1 MTVKKMRGE
10 IRKGAK
16 VTPDETW
23 VVKHG
28 HKTISQMVGNEASRF
43 GFVRWLEMWKRGGKP
58 AILLGPPGVGKTSLV
73 YALANEMGYT
83 ILELNASDARTKARI
98 DAKVGPTRENKS
110 LFDERLLIL
119 MDEVDGLYG
128 RQDQGG
134 IEAVKDLIMSAEV
147 PIIMTA
153 NSERDDRIKR
163 LSSKAE
169 VFLFRRVPPRLVEM
183 YLKQILGKE
192 GIEIDSSILKE
203 VVGSSNGDMRAAI
216 NDLMSVSL
224 SKLIDL
230 SWSGRDR
237 SFDLEDGIGGLLES
251 DDLEEALKYSKSTRA
266 SPQEK
271 LQGVFTS
278 LIAADLDVEELA
290 RALSAVSKADLIL
303 GRIRRYQ
310 DWRLLRYF
318 DTILTSGVLKA
329 LQGKRRNIGFRK
341 GTLPWDLRL
350 RIWNEGRSFRI
361 LNAKLGNIFSV
372 SSKDFGTLYLPYMAA
387 VANKDKAILESL
399 SRVGIDDAVGRV
411 FQKEM
416 ARMDTH
422 FKKNNGR

>member
-1 MTVKKMRGE
+1 MKRMRGE
-10 IRKGAK
+10 IRKRAK
-16 VTPDETW
+16 TTSEETW

-28 HKTISQMVGNEASRF
+28 PKTVSQMVGNEASRF

-58 AILLGPPGVGKTSLV
+58 AILVGPSGVGKTSLV
-73 YALANEMGYT
+73 YALASEMGYT

-98 DAKVGPTRENKS
+98 EAKVGPTRENRS
-110 LFDERLLIL
+110 LFNERLLIL
-119 MDEVDGLYG
+119 MDEIDGLYG

-147 PIIMTA
+147 PVVMTA
-153 NSERDDRIKR
+153 NAERDDRVKR
-163 LSSKAE
+163 LGSKAE
-169 VFLFRRVPPRLVEM
+169 IFLFRRVPPRLVEM
-183 YLKQILGKE
+183 FLKQILGKE
-192 GIEIDSSILKE
+192 GIEIDSSILRE
-203 VVGSSNGDMRAAI
+203 VVESSNGDMRGAI
-216 NDLMSVSL
+216 TDLMGVSL

-230 SWSGRDR
+230 SSSGRDR
-237 SFDLEDGIGGLLES
+237 SFDLEEGIGAILES
-251 DDLEEALKYSKSTRA
+251 DNLEEALKYSRSTRA

-278 LIAADLDVEELA
+278 LIAADLGVEELA

-303 GRIRRYQ
+303 GRIRRNQ

-329 LQGKRRNIGFRK
+329 LQGKRRNVEFKK

-372 SSKDFGTLYLPYMAA
+372 SSKDFGILYLPYMAA
-387 VANKDKAILESL
+387 IANNDKAILESL
-399 SRVGIDDAVGRV
+399 SRIGIDDAAVRV

-416 ARMDTH
+416 ARIDTNL
-422 FKKNNGR
+422 KKNGR

>member
-1 MTVKKMRGE
+1 MNRMRGE
-10 IRKGAK
+10 IRKRAK
-16 VTPDETW
+16 ITAEETW

-28 HKTISQMVGNEASRF
+28 PKTVSQMVGNEASRF

-58 AILLGPPGVGKTSLV
+58 AILVGPSGVGKTSLV
-73 YALANEMGYT
+73 YALASEMGYT

-98 DAKVGPTRENKS
+98 EAKVGPTRENRS
-110 LFDERLLIL
+110 LFNERLLIL
-119 MDEVDGLYG
+119 MDEIDGLYG

-147 PIIMTA
+147 PVVMTA
-153 NSERDDRIKR
+153 NAERDDRIKR
-163 LSSKAE
+163 LGSKAE
-169 VFLFRRVPPRLVEM
+169 IFLFRRVPPRLVEM
-183 YLKQILGKE
+183 FLKQILGKE
-192 GIEIDSSILKE
+192 GIEIDSSILRE
-203 VVGSSNGDMRAAI
+203 VVESSNGDMRGAI
-216 NDLMSVSL
+216 TDLMGVSL

-230 SWSGRDR
+230 SSSGRDR
-237 SFDLEDGIGGLLES
+237 SFDLEEGIGAILES
-251 DDLEEALKYSKSTRA
+251 DNLEEALKYSRSTRA

-278 LIAADLDVEELA
+278 LIAADLGVEELA
-290 RALSAVSKADLIL
+290 GALSAVSKADLIL
-303 GRIRRYQ
+303 GRIRKNQ

-329 LQGKRRNIGFRK
+329 LQGKQRHVEFKK

-372 SSKDFGTLYLPYMAA
+372 SSKDFGILYLPYMAA
-387 VANKDKAILESL
+387 IANNDKAILESL
-399 SRVGIDDAVGRV
+399 SRIGIDDAAVRV

-416 ARMDTH
+416 ARIDTNL
-422 FKKNNGR
+422 KKNGR

>member
-1 MTVKKMRGE
+1 MNRMRGE
-10 IRKGAK
+10 IRKRAK
-16 VTPDETW
+16 ITAEETW

-28 HKTISQMVGNEASRF
+28 PKTVSQMVGNEASRF

-58 AILLGPPGVGKTSLV
+58 AILVGPSGVGKTSLV
-73 YALANEMGYT
+73 YALASEMGYT

-98 DAKVGPTRENKS
+98 EAKVGPTRENRS
-110 LFDERLLIL
+110 LFNERLLIL
-119 MDEVDGLYG
+119 MDEIDGLYG

-147 PIIMTA
+147 PVVMTA
-153 NSERDDRIKR
+153 NAERDDRIKR
-163 LSSKAE
+163 LGSKAE
-169 VFLFRRVPPRLVEM
+169 IFLFRRVPPRLVEM

-192 GIEIDSSILKE
+192 GIEIDSSILRE
-203 VVGSSNGDMRAAI
+203 VVESSNGDMRGAI
-216 NDLMSVSL
+216 TDLMGVSL

-230 SWSGRDR
+230 SSSGRDR
-237 SFDLEDGIGGLLES
+237 SFDLEEGIGAILES
-251 DDLEEALKYSKSTRA
+251 DNLEEALKYSRSTRA

-278 LIAADLDVEELA
+278 LIAADLGVEELA
-290 RALSAVSKADLIL
+290 GALSAVSKADLIL
-303 GRIRRYQ
+303 GRIRKNQ

-329 LQGKRRNIGFRK
+329 LQGKRRHVEFKK
-341 GTLPWDLRL
+341 GALPWDLRL

-372 SSKDFGTLYLPYMAA
+372 SSKDFGILYLPYMAA
-387 VANKDKAILESL
+387 IANNDKAILESL
-399 SRVGIDDAVGRV
+399 SRIGIDDAAGRV

-416 ARMDTH
+416 ARIDTNL
-422 FKKNNGR
+422 KKNGR

>member
-1 MTVKKMRGE
+1 MNRMHGE
-10 IRKGAK
+10 IRKRAK
-16 VTPDETW
+16 ITAEETW

-28 HKTISQMVGNEASRF
+28 PKTVSQMVGNEASRF

-58 AILLGPPGVGKTSLV
+58 AILVGPSGVGKTSLV
-73 YALANEMGYT
+73 YALASEMGYT

-98 DAKVGPTRENKS
+98 EAKVGPTRENRS
-110 LFDERLLIL
+110 LFNERLLIL
-119 MDEVDGLYG
+119 MDEIDGLYG

-147 PIIMTA
+147 PVVMTA
-153 NSERDDRIKR
+153 NAERDDRIKR
-163 LSSKAE
+163 LGSKAE
-169 VFLFRRVPPRLVEM
+169 IFLFRRVPPRLVEM
-183 YLKQILGKE
+183 FLKQILGKE
-192 GIEIDSSILKE
+192 GIEIDSSILRE
-203 VVGSSNGDMRAAI
+203 VVESSNGDMRGAI
-216 NDLMSVSL
+216 TDLMGVSL

-230 SWSGRDR
+230 SSSGRDR
-237 SFDLEDGIGGLLES
+237 SFDLEEGIGAILES
-251 DDLEEALKYSKSTRA
+251 DNLEEALKYSRSTRA

-278 LIAADLDVEELA
+278 LIAADLGVEELA
-290 RALSAVSKADLIL
+290 GALSAVSKADLIL
-303 GRIRRYQ
+303 GRIRKNQ

-329 LQGKRRNIGFRK
+329 LQGKRRHVEFKK
-341 GTLPWDLRL
+341 GILPWDLRL

-372 SSKDFGTLYLPYMAA
+372 SSKDFGILYLPYMAA
-387 VANKDKAILESL
+387 IANNDKAILESL
-399 SRVGIDDAVGRV
+399 SRIGIDDAAVRV

-416 ARMDTH
+416 ARIDTNL
-422 FKKNNGR
+422 KKNGR

>member
-1 MTVKKMRGE
+1 MNRMRGE
-10 IRKGAK
+10 IRKRAK
-16 VTPDETW
+16 ITAEETW

-28 HKTISQMVGNEASRF
+28 PQTVSQMVGNEASRF

-58 AILLGPPGVGKTSLV
+58 AILVGPSGVGKTSLV
-73 YALANEMGYT
+73 YALASEMGYT

-98 DAKVGPTRENKS
+98 EAKVGPTRENRS
-110 LFDERLLIL
+110 LFNERLLIL
-119 MDEVDGLYG
+119 MDEIDGLYG

-147 PIIMTA
+147 PVVMTA
-153 NSERDDRIKR
+153 NAERDDRIKR
-163 LSSKAE
+163 LGSKAE
-169 VFLFRRVPPRLVEM
+169 IFLFRRVPPRLVEM

-192 GIEIDSSILKE
+192 GIEIDSSILRE
-203 VVGSSNGDMRAAI
+203 VVESSNGDMRGAI
-216 NDLMSVSL
+216 TDLMGVSL

-230 SWSGRDR
+230 SSSGRDR
-237 SFDLEDGIGGLLES
+237 SFDLEEGIGAILES
-251 DDLEEALKYSKSTRA
+251 DNLEEALKYSRSTRA

-278 LIAADLDVEELA
+278 LIAADLGVEELA
-290 RALSAVSKADLIL
+290 GALSAVSKADLIL
-303 GRIRRYQ
+303 GRIRKNQ

-329 LQGKRRNIGFRK
+329 LQGKRRHVEFKK
-341 GTLPWDLRL
+341 GALPWDLRL

-372 SSKDFGTLYLPYMAA
+372 SSKDFGILYLPYMAA
-387 VANKDKAILESL
+387 IANNDKAILESL
-399 SRVGIDDAVGRV
+399 SRIGIDDAAGRV

-416 ARMDTH
+416 ARIDTNL
-422 FKKNNGR
+422 KKNGR

>member
-1 MTVKKMRGE
+1 MNRMRGE
-10 IRKGAK
+10 IRKRAK
-16 VTPDETW
+16 ITAEETW

-28 HKTISQMVGNEASRF
+28 PKTVSQMVGNEASRF

-58 AILLGPPGVGKTSLV
+58 AILVGPSGVGKTSLV
-73 YALANEMGYT
+73 YALASEMGYT

-98 DAKVGPTRENKS
+98 EAKVGPTRENRS
-110 LFDERLLIL
+110 LFNERLLIL
-119 MDEVDGLYG
+119 MDEIDGLYG

-147 PIIMTA
+147 PVVMTA
-153 NSERDDRIKR
+153 NAERDDRIKR
-163 LSSKAE
+163 LGSKAE
-169 VFLFRRVPPRLVEM
+169 IFLFRRVPPRLVEM
-183 YLKQILGKE
+183 FLKQILGKE
-192 GIEIDSSILKE
+192 GIEIDSSILRE
-203 VVGSSNGDMRAAI
+203 VVESSNGDMRGAI
-216 NDLMSVSL
+216 TDLMGVSL

-230 SWSGRDR
+230 SSSGRDR
-237 SFDLEDGIGGLLES
+237 SFDLEEGIGAILES
-251 DDLEEALKYSKSTRA
+251 DNLEEALKYSRSTRA

-278 LIAADLDVEELA
+278 LIAADLGVEELA
-290 RALSAVSKADLIL
+290 GALSAVSKADLIL
-303 GRIRRYQ
+303 GRIRKNQ

-329 LQGKRRNIGFRK
+329 LQGKRRNVEFKK

-372 SSKDFGTLYLPYMAA
+372 SSKDFGILYLPYMAA
-387 VANKDKAILESL
+387 IANNDKAILESL
-399 SRVGIDDAVGRV
+399 SRIGIDDAAVRV

-416 ARMDTH
+416 ARIDTNL
-422 FKKNNGR
+422 KKNGR

>member
-1 MTVKKMRGE
+1 MNRMRGE
-10 IRKGAK
+10 IRKRAK
-16 VTPDETW
+16 ITAEETW

-28 HKTISQMVGNEASRF
+28 PKTVSQMVGNEASRF

-58 AILLGPPGVGKTSLV
+58 AILVGPSGVGKTSLV
-73 YALANEMGYT
+73 YALASEMGYT

-98 DAKVGPTRENKS
+98 EAKVGPTRENRS
-110 LFDERLLIL
+110 LFNERLLIL
-119 MDEVDGLYG
+119 MDEIDGLYG

-147 PIIMTA
+147 PVVMTA
-153 NSERDDRIKR
+153 NAERDDRIKR
-163 LSSKAE
+163 LGSKAE
-169 VFLFRRVPPRLVEM
+169 IFLFRRVPPRLVEM
-183 YLKQILGKE
+183 FLKQILGKE
-192 GIEIDSSILKE
+192 GIEIDSSILRE
-203 VVGSSNGDMRAAI
+203 VVESSNGDMRGAI
-216 NDLMSVSL
+216 NDLMGVSL

-230 SWSGRDR
+230 SSSGRDR
-237 SFDLEDGIGGLLES
+237 SFDLEEGIGAILES
-251 DDLEEALKYSKSTRA
+251 DNLEEALKYSRSTRA

-278 LIAADLDVEELA
+278 LIAADLGVEELA
-290 RALSAVSKADLIL
+290 GALSAVSKADLIL
-303 GRIRRYQ
+303 GRIRKNQ

-329 LQGKRRNIGFRK
+329 LQGKRRNVEFKK

-372 SSKDFGTLYLPYMAA
+372 SSKDFGILYLPYMAA
-387 VANKDKAILESL
+387 IANNDKAILESL
-399 SRVGIDDAVGRV
+399 SRIGIDDAAVRV

-416 ARMDTH
+416 ARIDTNL
-422 FKKNNGR
+422 KKNGR

>member
-1 MTVKKMRGE
+1 MNRMRGE
-10 IRKGAK
+10 IRKRAK
-16 VTPDETW
+16 ITADETW

-28 HKTISQMVGNEASRF
+28 PKTVSQMVGNEASRF

-58 AILLGPPGVGKTSLV
+58 AILVGPSGVGKTSLV
-73 YALANEMGYT
+73 YALASEMGYT

-98 DAKVGPTRENKS
+98 EAKVGPTRENRS
-110 LFDERLLIL
+110 LFNERLLIL
-119 MDEVDGLYG
+119 MDEIDGLYG

-147 PIIMTA
+147 PVVMTA
-153 NSERDDRIKR
+153 NAERDDRIKR
-163 LSSKAE
+163 LGSKAE
-169 VFLFRRVPPRLVEM
+169 IFLFRRVPPRLVEM

-192 GIEIDSSILKE
+192 GIEIDSSILRE
-203 VVGSSNGDMRAAI
+203 VVESSNGDMRGAI
-216 NDLMSVSL
+216 TDLMGVSL

-230 SWSGRDR
+230 SSSGRDR
-237 SFDLEDGIGGLLES
+237 SFDLEEGIGAILES
-251 DDLEEALKYSKSTRA
+251 DNLEEALKYSRSTRA

-278 LIAADLDVEELA
+278 LIAADLGVEELA
-290 RALSAVSKADLIL
+290 GALSAVSKADLIL
-303 GRIRRYQ
+303 GRIRKNQ

-329 LQGKRRNIGFRK
+329 LQGKRRNVEFKK

-361 LNAKLGNIFSV
+361 LNAKLGKIFSV
-372 SSKDFGTLYLPYMAA
+372 SSKDFGILYLPYMAA
-387 VANKDKAILESL
+387 IANNDKAILESL
-399 SRVGIDDAVGRV
+399 SRIGIDDAAGRV

-416 ARMDTH
+416 ARIDTNL
-422 FKKNNGR
+422 KKNGR

>member
-1 MTVKKMRGE
+1 MNRMRGE
-10 IRKGAK
+10 IRKRAK
-16 VTPDETW
+16 ITAEETW

-28 HKTISQMVGNEASRF
+28 PKTVSQMVGNEASRF

-58 AILLGPPGVGKTSLV
+58 AILVGPSGVGKTSLV
-73 YALANEMGYT
+73 YALASEMGYT

-98 DAKVGPTRENKS
+98 EAKVGPTRENRS
-110 LFDERLLIL
+110 LFNERLLIL
-119 MDEVDGLYG
+119 MDEIDGLYG

-147 PIIMTA
+147 PVVMTA
-153 NSERDDRIKR
+153 NAERDDRIKR
-163 LSSKAE
+163 LGSKAE
-169 VFLFRRVPPRLVEM
+169 IFLFRRVPPRLVEM
-183 YLKQILGKE
+183 FLKQILGKE
-192 GIEIDSSILKE
+192 GIEIDSSILRE
-203 VVGSSNGDMRAAI
+203 VVESSNGDMRGAI
-216 NDLMSVSL
+216 TDLMGVSL

-230 SWSGRDR
+230 SSSGRDR
-237 SFDLEDGIGGLLES
+237 SFDLEEGIGAILES
-251 DDLEEALKYSKSTRA
+251 DNLEEALKYSRSTRA

-278 LIAADLDVEELA
+278 LIAADLGVEELA
-290 RALSAVSKADLIL
+290 GALSAVSKADLIL
-303 GRIRRYQ
+303 GRIRKNQ

-329 LQGKRRNIGFRK
+329 LQGKRRNVEFKK

-372 SSKDFGTLYLPYMAA
+372 SSKDFGILYLPYMAA
-387 VANKDKAILESL
+387 IANNDKAILESL
-399 SRVGIDDAVGRV
+399 SRIGIDDAAGRV

-416 ARMDTH
+416 ARIDTNL
-422 FKKNNGR
+422 KRNGR

>member
-1 MTVKKMRGE
+1 MKRMRGE
-10 IRKGAK
+10 IRKRAK
-16 VTPDETW
+16 TTSEETW

-28 HKTISQMVGNEASRF
+28 PKTVSQMVGNEASRF

-58 AILLGPPGVGKTSLV
+58 AILVGPSGVGKTSLV
-73 YALANEMGYT
+73 YALASEMGYT

-98 DAKVGPTRENKS
+98 EAKVGPTRENRS
-110 LFDERLLIL
+110 LFNERLLIL
-119 MDEVDGLYG
+119 MDEIDGLYG

-147 PIIMTA
+147 PVVMTA
-153 NSERDDRIKR
+153 NAERDDRIKR
-163 LSSKAE
+163 LGSKAE
-169 VFLFRRVPPRLVEM
+169 IFLFRRVPPRLVEM

-192 GIEIDSSILKE
+192 GLEIDSSILRE
-203 VVGSSNGDMRAAI
+203 VVESSNGDMRGAI
-216 NDLMSVSL
+216 TDLMGVSL

-230 SWSGRDR
+230 SSSGRDR
-237 SFDLEDGIGGLLES
+237 SFDLEEGIGAILES
-251 DDLEEALKYSKSTRA
+251 DNLEEALKYSRSTRA

-278 LIAADLDVEELA
+278 LIAADLGVEELA
-290 RALSAVSKADLIL
+290 GALSAVSKADLIL
-303 GRIRRYQ
+303 GRIRKNQ

-329 LQGKRRNIGFRK
+329 LQGKRRNVEFKK

-372 SSKDFGTLYLPYMAA
+372 SSKDFGILYLPYMAA
-387 VANKDKAILESL
+387 IANNDKAILESL
-399 SRVGIDDAVGRV
+399 SRIGIDDAAGRV

-416 ARMDTH
+416 ARIDTNL
-422 FKKNNGR
+422 KKNRR

>member
-1 MTVKKMRGE
+1 MNRMRGE
-10 IRKGAK
+10 IRKRAK
-16 VTPDETW
+16 ITAEETW

-28 HKTISQMVGNEASRF
+28 PKTVSQMVGNEASRF

-58 AILLGPPGVGKTSLV
+58 AILVGPSGVGKTSLV
-73 YALANEMGYT
+73 YALASEMGYT

-98 DAKVGPTRENKS
+98 EAKVGPTRENRS
-110 LFDERLLIL
+110 LFNERLLIL
-119 MDEVDGLYG
+119 MDEIDGLYG

-147 PIIMTA
+147 PVVMTA
-153 NSERDDRIKR
+153 NAERDDRVKR
-163 LSSKAE
+163 LGSKAE
-169 VFLFRRVPPRLVEM
+169 IFLFRRVPPRLVEM
-183 YLKQILGKE
+183 FLKQILGKE
-192 GIEIDSSILKE
+192 GIEIDSSILRE
-203 VVGSSNGDMRAAI
+203 VVGSSNGDMRGAI
-216 NDLMSVSL
+216 TDLMGASL

-230 SWSGRDR
+230 SSSGRDR
-237 SFDLEDGIGGLLES
+237 SFDLEEGIGAILES
-251 DDLEEALKYSKSTRA
+251 DNLEEALKYSRSTRA

-278 LIAADLDVEELA
+278 LIAADLGVEELA
-290 RALSAVSKADLIL
+290 GALSAVSKADLIL
-303 GRIRRYQ
+303 GRIRKNQ

-318 DTILTSGVLKA
+318 DTILTSEVLKA
-329 LQGKRRNIGFRK
+329 LQGKRRNVEFKK

-372 SSKDFGTLYLPYMAA
+372 SSKDFGILYLPYMAA
-387 VANKDKAILESL
+387 IANNDKAILESL
-399 SRVGIDDAVGRV
+399 SRIGIDDAAGRV

-416 ARMDTH
+416 ARIDTNL
-422 FKKNNGR
+422 KKNGR